1 MANNATADAQV
12 GAAWGQLRNGQYPD
26 AIAGFERVLQTVPN
40 HVDAH
45 YGLGLALRESG
56 READAVESFQK
67 ALEIAQS
74 MLEAIRN
81 KAGMGGD
88 PAHNEL
94 GSTEDDRYMMLTR
107 MVKQRLAEM
116 GTKA

>member
-1 MANNATADAQV
+1 MVNNTTADAQV
-12 GAAWGQLRNGQYPD
+12 GAAWAQLRNGQHD
-26 AIAGFERVLQTVPN
+26 EAITGFEKVLQMIPN

-45 YGLGLALRESG
+45 YGLGLALRETG

-67 ALEIAQS
+67 ALEIAQG
-74 MLEAIRN
+74 MLDMLRSQ
-81 KAGMGGD
+81 AGTSD
-88 PAHNEL
+88 PSFNEL

-107 MVKQRLAEM
+107 MSKQRLAEL